1 MNKKIQEKIFKEV
14 MNIPGQE
21 LVGKKKMKEL
31 QSSGI
36 TLDKLKA
43 EVTKGAIKKAIQ
55 RTSELMEEEFKD
67 FIDRYKEQSD
77 KDMDVALKRL
87 QQRDAEWKK
96 AVEDVYRDLDM
107 GKTIP
112 IFIER
117 LLKKMEVKE

>member
-1 MNKKIQEKIFKEV
+1 